1 MTHIADNL
9 THKELELLHAHG
21 TRVTVPQGWSLMWER
36 TPADKT
42 YLIVAGEV
50 AIRRNN
56 VEVARLGPGDVGGE
70 MSVVHQKLRTATVVA
85 ATPLAI
91 NHCTAEAVTDLCERH
106 HARPEGLPAT
116 AKQRTAPAEPPHPPP
131 PCHTP

>member
-56 VEVARLGPGDVGGE
+56 VEVARLGPGDVVGA
-70 MSVVHQKLRTATVVA
+70 MAVVNQKLRTAK
-85 ATPLAI
+85 
-91 NHCTAEAVTDLCERH
+91 
-106 HARPEGLPAT
+106 RPEERRGGNACVST
-116 AKQRTAPAEPPHPPP
+116 CRYRRT
-131 PCHTP
+131 